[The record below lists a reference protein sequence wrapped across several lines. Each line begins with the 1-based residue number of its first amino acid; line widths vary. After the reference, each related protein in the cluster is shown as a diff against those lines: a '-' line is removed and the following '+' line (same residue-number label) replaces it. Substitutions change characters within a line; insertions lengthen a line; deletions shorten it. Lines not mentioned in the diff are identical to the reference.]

1 VWREAAL
8 FLFVTVGLYLALRL
22 WGYLA
27 GEGD

>member
-8 FLFVTVGLYLALRL
+8 FLFVTVSLYLMLRL

-27 GEGD
+27 GGGD